1 MSVAEPTAP
10 TEMVDIDVLRRGLL
24 SDIAAN
30 ATCLSLT
37 ANESFMSNSA
47 RAFMSSELSDRY
59 FSGPGDADGVV
70 SNPYGPFMSRGL
82 PGVSA
87 LVAAAEAAA
96 REMLGAAVVSLS
108 CLSGVH
114 AMTCVLLA
122 VTDPGDTVVSLGVPA
137 GGHFGTQT
145 IVERTGR
152 QHVSAPYDFDTL
164 GVDLDALA
172 AQWRAHRAKVLYLD
186 SSYYLQPHDLRGLR
200 EAVGSDATIVYDASH
215 TLGLIMGGRFQQPL
229 QEGAD
234 IVCGNTH
241 KTLPGP
247 HKALVAFRD
256 AEHGRRALDVIDAGL
271 YSSPHLAHLVPL
283 AMTILEMRKFGRAYA
298 AQVVAN
304 AVALAQ
310 QLSDHGFEVRRIPG
324 GEYTRNH
331 QIHVFPKDGGLPRD
345 IYVRLLR
352 SNIVVGFDNAFGGRP
367 YMRLGAQ
374 QLTRRG
380 MDEDQMR
387 VVADMLR
394 RGIDGADLRSE
405 VEKFMRNYGKAR
417 YSFDD

>member
-1 MSVAEPTAP
+1 MSVAEPTSA
-10 TEMVDIDVLRRGLL
+10 TETADIEMLRRGLL
-24 SDIAAN
+24 ADMAAN

-47 RAFMSSELSDRY
+47 RAFMSAELSDRY
-59 FSGPGDADGVV
+59 FSGSGDADGVV

-96 REMLGAAVVSLS
+96 RDMLGAAVVSLS

-122 VTDPGDTVVSLGVPA
+122 LTDPGDTVVSLGVSA

-152 QHVSAPYDFDTL
+152 QHVSAPYDFDRL
-164 GVDLDALA
+164 GVDLEVLA
-172 AQWRAHRAKVLYLD
+172 ARWHAHGAKLLYLD

-200 EAVGSDATIVYDASH
+200 QAVGSDATIVYDASH
-215 TLGLIMGGRFQQPL
+215 TLGLIMGGMFQQPL
-229 QEGAD
+229 SEGAD
-234 IVCGNTH
+234 VVCGNTH

-256 AEHGRRALDVIDAGL
+256 ADVGRRALDVFDAGL

-283 AMTILEMRKFGRAYA
+283 AMTILEMREFGRAYA

-310 QLSDHGFEVRRIPG
+310 ELSNHGFEVRRIPG
-324 GEYTRNH
+324 GTYTRNH
-331 QIHVFPKDGGLPRD
+331 QVHAFPADGELPRD
-345 IYVRLLR
+345 VYARLLR

-367 YMRLGAQ
+367 YMRLGVQ
-374 QLTRRG
+374 QMTRRG
-380 MDEDQMR
+380 MREDQMQ
-387 VVADMLR
+387 VVANLLR

-405 VEKFMRNYGKAR
+405 VQKFMQPYGKAR